1 MKTRTGRLDASGGE
15 RGAGPNGERRG
26 ASRVEARLAIVEEHI
41 RHENAHDL
49 EGILSTF
56 GEDPAYE
63 ERPWEVRHEGIDGVR
78 GYYAELIGA
87 LPDLE
92 IEVRERHVAE
102 EAIILEVMIRG
113 THLGAWRGLP
123 ATGRR
128 LEFPLCAIYT
138 FTEDDRL
145 AAERIYYDRATL
157 FRQLGIFH
165 EPESPLGR
173 LATLVGHP
181 FTMTRT
187 LLRRLV
193 PR

>member
-1 MKTRTGRLDASGGE
+1 MGTRTDRPDRPTVPDDDAARPRRLQ
-15 RGAGPNGERRG
+15 
-26 ASRVEARLAIVEEHI
+26 ARIAIVEEHI

-63 ERPWEVRHEGIDGVR
+63 EQPWTVRHEGRDGVR
-78 GYYAELIGA
+78 DYYAELIGA

-92 IEVRERHVAE
+92 IDVRNRHIAG

-113 THLGAWRGLP
+113 THRGRWRGLP

-138 FTEDDRL
+138 FTADDRL

-165 EPESPLGR
+165 EPETPLGR

-181 FTMTRT
+181 LTMARA
-187 LLRRLV
+187 LLRGVISR
-193 PR
+193 